1 MSDFEKF
8 EEQLPSK
15 EKFYSSLAGTKIIGK
30 EYKHVLKNKFEMKTM
45 KDYLDLYL
53 KCDFLLLADV
63 FEKLRNNIL
72 NNYRLYPSHYLSA
85 PALSWDALLNM
96 TKVEL
101 EFFTDP
107 DMLKKDTRAGV
118 SDICNR
124 YIKANKYWKS
134 YVPKHESKH
143 IILLDANNLYGYA
156 MSKFLQKIEFE

>member
-1 MSDFEKF
+1 
-8 EEQLPSK
+8 
-15 EKFYSSLAGTKIIGK
+15 
-30 EYKHVLKNKFEMKTM
+30 
-45 KDYLDLYL
+45 
-53 KCDFLLLADV
+53 
-63 FEKLRNNIL
+63 
-72 NNYRLYPSHYLSA
+72 
-85 PALSWDALLNM
+85 M

-156 MSKFLQKIEFE
+156 MSKFLQKIEFEQIFDLKNILAIAQKYVFQKLILNFIKNDYPKAPDKTEIKREMLSDDQWLKQYVEFNTKKEQKQKKW